1 MELVTPDIGLA
12 IWSSVAFLIL
22 LLLLRKFAWGPILS
36 AVNSR
41 EDSIANALK
50 AAEQAREEM
59 KNLQADNDRILQEAR
74 AERDVMLKEAREMKE
89 AIIAEAKTKAS
100 EEADRL
106 IANAQEAI
114 RNEKMAAITELK
126 NQVAEL
132 SIEVAE
138 KVLTRELSAENRQEE
153 YVKSLV
159 GEIKPN

>member
-22 LLLLRKFAWGPILS
+22 LLLLRKFAWGPILT

-74 AERDVMLKEAREMKE
+74 AERDQMLKEAREIKE
-89 AIIAEAKTKAS
+89 GIIAEAKEKAS
-100 EEADRL
+100 EEASRL
-106 IANAQEAI
+106 IATAQEAI
-114 RNEKMAAITELK
+114 HHEKMAAITDLK
-126 NQVAEL
+126 NQVADL

-138 KVLTRELSAENRQEE
+138 KVLTRELSSENRQEE
-153 YVKSLV
+153 FVKSLV

>member
-22 LLLLRKFAWGPILS
+22 LLLLRKFAWGPILT

-59 KNLQADNDRILQEAR
+59 KNLQADNERILQEAR
-74 AERDVMLKEAREMKE
+74 AERDQMLKEAREMKE
-89 AIIAEAKTKAS
+89 GIIADAKTKAS

-106 IANAQEAI
+106 VANAQEAI